1 MIEQAKGMVMQ
12 AHGMSADEA
21 FATLRAESQYT
32 NRKLRDVAL
41 ELAEGRTLVASLAPR
56 VTRPS

>member
-1 MIEQAKGMVMQ
+1 
-12 AHGMSADEA
+12 MSADEA

>member
-1 MIEQAKGMVMQ
+1 MVMQ